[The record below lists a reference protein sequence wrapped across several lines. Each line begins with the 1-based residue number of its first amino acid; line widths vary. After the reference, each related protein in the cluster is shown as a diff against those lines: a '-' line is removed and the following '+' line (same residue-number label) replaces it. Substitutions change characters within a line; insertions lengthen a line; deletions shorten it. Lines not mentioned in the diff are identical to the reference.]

1 MSKKQLVI
9 ESVSVLIS
17 IIFITTAMILSG
29 IQGSQPWYV
38 VTLFG
43 LSFAIGGFA
52 KAKEGIHL
60 TIKNK
65 SLNVEILM
73 ILAALGAFIVGNYSE
88 GAILILI
95 FSISGV
101 LESYATSKSEKA
113 LTSLLKLAPKTA
125 LLMIDD
131 QESEVLVANLK
142 VGDQVIVKVG
152 QMVPVDG
159 KIVKGATSLNQAAIT
174 GEFVPVSREQGESV
188 FAGSINIESSIIVE
202 TTKDPSQSVVQKII
216 DFVAKAQQD
225 KTQSQSAIDRIEKTY
240 VYVVILIAILFMLVP
255 PLFNWLSWSD
265 AFYRGIIVLVVGSPC
280 ALVASI
286 TPAMLSALSNAAHHR
301 ILIKGGKHLED
312 LIELKA
318 VVLDKTGTIT
328 TGIPKVVRVETIS
341 TLKQEKVLSILY
353 TLEKQSGHP
362 LAKSITDHLGP
373 KYILEGVKTT
383 EISGRGM
390 EAIID
395 GASWKI
401 GRFEA
406 RISDEI
412 QEKLDRCTILGHSM
426 VYIIKDKEIVGFVA
440 LMDTIR
446 DNAKSVMSELNAQGI
461 KTVLLTGD
469 NKYTAASIAKEA
481 GIDLFEANCFP
492 EDKVTR
498 VKALQQSVGKV
509 MMVGDGI
516 NDAPALAIADVSVA
530 MGTGT
535 DVSLET
541 ADIVFMNDKLENL
554 PKVIRLAKRMRKVT
568 IQNVV
573 FSITVITILMLSNI
587 FGAFNIDLFS
597 GFNITIG
604 VVAHETSTILVI
616 LNSLRLLLK

>member
-1 MSKKQLVI
+1 MTKKQLII
-9 ESVSVLIS
+9 ESISVAIS
-17 IIFITTAMILSG
+17 IVFIILAFIFSG
-29 IQGSQPWYV
+29 STPEPWYV
-38 VTLFG
+38 VTFFA
-43 LSFAIGGFA
+43 LSFIIGGFA
-52 KAKEGIHL
+52 KAKEGIRA
-60 TIKNK
+60 TIKHK
-65 SLNVEILM
+65 ALNVEILM
-73 ILAALGAFIVGNYSE
+73 ILAALGAFIVGSYSE
-88 GAILILI
+88 GAVLILI

-125 LLMIDD
+125 LLYVNE
-131 QESEVLVANLK
+131 QEVEVLVADLK
-142 VGDQVIVKVG
+142 VKDQVIVKVG

-159 KIVKGATSLNQAAIT
+159 KIVTGSTSLNQSAIT
-174 GEFVPVSREQGESV
+174 GEFVPVYRDKGDSV

-202 TTKDPSQSVVQKII
+202 TTKDPSESVVQKII
-216 DFVAKAQQD
+216 DFVKKAQQD
-225 KTQSQSAIDRIEKTY
+225 KTKSQSAIDRIEKTY
-240 VYVVILIAILFMLVP
+240 VYIVILIALMFIFIP
-255 PLFNWLSWSD
+255 PLFNWLSWSE

-286 TPAMLSALSNAAHHR
+286 TPAMLSSLSNAAHHR

-312 LIELKA
+312 LIGIKA
-318 VVLDKTGTIT
+318 IVLDKTGTIT
-328 TGIPKVVRVETIS
+328 SGIPKVVRIETIAK
-341 TLKQEKVLSILY
+341 LDQKKVLSILY

-362 LAKSITDHLGP
+362 LAKSITDHLGSE
-373 KYILEGVKTT
+373 YMLDSIQTNEV
-383 EISGRGM
+383 SGRGM
-390 EAIID
+390 EATIE
-395 GASWKI
+395 GSKWQI

-406 RISDEI
+406 VISDEI

-426 VYIIKDKEIVGFVA
+426 VYMIKDKEVVGFVA

-446 DNAKSVMSELNAQGI
+446 DNAKIVMTELHKQGI

-469 NKYTAASIAKEA
+469 NKFTAAAIAKEA

-516 NDAPALAIADVSVA
+516 NDAPALASADVSVA

-554 PKVIRLAKRMRKVT
+554 PKIIKLSKRMRVIT
-568 IQNVV
+568 IQNII
-573 FSITVITILMLSNI
+573 FSVSIIAVLMISNI
-587 FGAFNIDLFS
+587 LGAFGIQLFS

-604 VVAHETSTILVI
+604 VVAHETSTIIVI